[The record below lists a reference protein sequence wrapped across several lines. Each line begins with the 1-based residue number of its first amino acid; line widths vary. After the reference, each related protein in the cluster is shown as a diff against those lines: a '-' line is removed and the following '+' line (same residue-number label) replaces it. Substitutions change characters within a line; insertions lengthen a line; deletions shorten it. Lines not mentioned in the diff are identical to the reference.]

1 MDCSICVT
9 LWPQTQQFLNV
20 CSQQPA
26 ECQDAK
32 LPSVPSPL
40 TLQQLGVVGVGEVEA
55 LQGAGDPG
63 EVLPAARA
71 RRVQHRGAAG
81 DLRDQHAPVP
91 ADMLCVGEIIFV
103 HLELC

>member
-1 MDCSICVT
+1 MDCGICVT
-9 LWPQTQQFLNV
+9 NTTI
-20 CSQQPA
+20 SQRLQA
-26 ECQDAK
+26 AASRV
-32 LPSVPSPL
+32 PSVPSPL

-91 ADMLCVGEIIFV
+91 AVMLCVGEIIFV

>member
-9 LWPQTQQFLNV
+9 RCRKHNNFSTFAA
-20 CSQQPA
+20 SR
-26 ECQDAK
+26 
-32 LPSVPSPL
+32 VPSLL

-63 EVLPAARA
+63 EVLPAAGA
-71 RRVQHRGAAG
+71 RSVQHRGAAG

-91 ADMLCVGEIIFV
+91 AVRLCAGEFIFV
-103 HLELC
+103 HHELC

>member
-1 MDCSICVT
+1 MRHSLAANTTI
-9 LWPQTQQFLNV
+9 
-20 CSQQPA
+20 SQRLQPA
-26 ECQDAK
+26 ASRV
-32 LPSVPSPL
+32 PSVPSVPSLL

-81 DLRDQHAPVP
+81 DLRN
-91 ADMLCVGEIIFV
+91 
-103 HLELC
+103 

>member
-1 MDCSICVT
+1 MRHSLAANTTI
-9 LWPQTQQFLNV
+9 
-20 CSQQPA
+20 SQRLQPA
-26 ECQDAK
+26 ASRV
-32 LPSVPSPL
+32 PSVPSPL

-91 ADMLCVGEIIFV
+91 AVMLSVGEIIFIQ
-103 HLELC
+103 LELY

>member
-9 LWPQTQQFLNV
+9 LWPQTQQFFNV

-32 LPSVPSPL
+32 LPSVPSLL

-91 ADMLCVGEIIFV
+91 ADML
-103 HLELC
+103 

>member
-1 MDCSICVT
+1 MRHSLAANTTI
-9 LWPQTQQFLNV
+9 
-20 CSQQPA
+20 SQRLQPA
-26 ECQDAK
+26 ASRV
-32 LPSVPSPL
+32 PSVPSPL

-91 ADMLCVGEIIFV
+91 ADMLCAGEIIYV
-103 HLELC
+103 HHEVSHLPLS

>member
-9 LWPQTQQFLNV
+9 RWPQTTI
-20 CSQQPA
+20 SQRLQPA
-26 ECQDAK
+26 ASRV
-32 LPSVPSPL
+32 PSVPSPL

-91 ADMLCVGEIIFV
+91 AVMLCAGEIIYV
-103 HLELC
+103 HHEVSNLPLS

>member
-1 MDCSICVT
+1 MRHSLAANTTI
-9 LWPQTQQFLNV
+9 
-20 CSQQPA
+20 SQRLQPA
-26 ECQDAK
+26 ASRV
-32 LPSVPSPL
+32 PSVPSPL

-91 ADMLCVGEIIFV
+91 AVMLCAGEIIDV
-103 HLELC
+103 HHEVSNLPLS

>member
-1 MDCSICVT
+1 MRHSLAAKTIQR
-9 LWPQTQQFLNV
+9 L
-20 CSQQPA
+20 QPA
-26 ECQDAK
+26 AASRV
-32 LPSVPSPL
+32 PSVPSPL

-81 DLRDQHAPVP
+81 DLCDQHAPVP
-91 ADMLCVGEIIFV
+91 AVMLSVGEIIFIQ
-103 HLELC
+103 LELY

>member
-1 MDCSICVT
+1 MRHSLAANTTI
-9 LWPQTQQFLNV
+9 
-20 CSQQPA
+20 SQRLQPA
-26 ECQDAK
+26 ASRVPSV
-32 LPSVPSPL
+32 PSVPSPL

-103 HLELC
+103 QIELYSNH

>member
-9 LWPQTQQFLNV
+9 NTTTAAASRV
-20 CSQQPA
+20 
-26 ECQDAK
+26 
-32 LPSVPSPL
+32 PSVPSPL

-91 ADMLCVGEIIFV
+91 ADMLSVGEIIFV